1 MIKDCKTILFKDLR
15 LDLRRAENFFSMLF
29 FTITILLIFAFAL
42 PPQLSKQIDVLSG
55 MYWISFL
62 LSGILSLNKSFQL
75 EKENGCM
82 HALLVSPV
90 SRGAIFLGKMSATIV
105 FVLVVQALVIPVFGI
120 LFNAVAITYFPE
132 FMLLSLLASV
142 GFASLGTLLAGLTSD
157 IRFKEILLPLLLF
170 PLLVPL
176 LLASV
181 RLTQTILSGGGFLES
196 ADWIRLLIGFDL
208 IFLIISYLT
217 FEFVMEL

>member
-1 MIKDCKTILFKDLR
+1 MTKDSWAILLKDLR
-15 LDLRRAENFFSMLF
+15 LDLRRSENFFSMLF
-29 FTITILLIFAFAL
+29 FSITILLIFAFAL
-42 PPQLSKQIDVLSG
+42 PQDLSKQIEVLAG

-62 LSGILSLNKSFQL
+62 LSGILSLNKSFQQ
-75 EKENGCM
+75 EKENGCI

-90 SRGAIFLGKMSATIV
+90 SRGSIFLGKMSATII
-105 FVLVVQALVIPVFGI
+105 FILIVQGLVIPVFGI
-120 LFNAVAITYFPE
+120 LFNSLAISFFPQLV
-132 FMLLSLLASV
+132 LLSLLASL

-176 LLASV
+176 LLACV
-181 RLTQTILSGGGFLES
+181 RLSQDILNGGGLLAS